1 MDAQTAPNPHGFP
14 GVDSLLGG
22 APPSLTLDPRPAE
35 ILPAAPALSPE
46 AVCALAAAAPVPPP
60 RRRLLEGLAL
70 LWHDHWDLAHAKAQE
85 HEGQSD
91 HDLLHA
97 MGHRREGDYP
107 NAEYW
112 FRSAGRHPCLERMDA
127 AVAAILPAGDSL
139 RRELLP
145 SGHWSPKAFVA
156 AVRRHAGKTDDPAAR
171 ETLVRVQAL
180 EFRVFAEWLLQG

>member
-1 MDAQTAPNPHGFP
+1 MDAQAAPGQPGFP
-14 GVDSLLGG
+14 GVDALLGG
-22 APPSLTLDPRPAE
+22 PPPALTLDPRPADG
-35 ILPAAPALSPE
+35 LSTAPALAPG
-46 AVCALAAAAPVPPP
+46 AVRALAAAAPVPPP

-70 LWHDHWDLAHAKAQE
+70 LWHDHWDLAHAVAQS

-112 FRSAGRHPCLERMDA
+112 FRSAGRHPCLHRMDA
-127 AVAAILPAGDSL
+127 AVAALLPAGDPL
-139 RRELLP
+139 RQALLP

-156 AVRRHAGKTDDPAAR
+156 AVRRHAGKGGDPASRDA
-171 ETLVRVQAL
+171 LIRVQAL